1 LHTGFFWDWELERHL
16 FRLQKRGQT
25 VVVVWWLWFFCWL
38 LSVRAL
44 AGLAGDDL
52 EGSHEV
58 IGRKNRPIYGN
69 PSGVAGR
76 KLSILKRQ
84 MSDYRGFL
92 LT

>member
-1 LHTGFFWDWELERHL
+1 
-16 FRLQKRGQT
+16 
-25 VVVVWWLWFFCWL
+25 L

-76 KLSILKRQ
+76 KLSILKRK
-84 MSDYRGFL
+84 MLEGRP
-92 LT
+92 